1 MALRIGLQVNWLEG
15 DPGIV
20 NVTVSN
26 NIIRNLGTPAIS
38 VDPSVP
44 ASAVVLEN
52 NTKVTRPRVAETGD
66 SDPAV
71 DKHGV
76 STPRVAVDWPSFLA
90 RSDPVNRFDAPS
102 AGSTTRSARITAA
115 KERHGD
121 LDELVQGRS

>member
-52 NTKVTRPRVAETGD
+52 NTKVTRPRVAGTGD
-66 SDPAV
+66 SDPAI

-76 STPRVAVDWPSFLA
+76 SGAV
-90 RSDPVNRFDAPS
+90 
-102 AGSTTRSARITAA
+102 
-115 KERHGD
+115 
-121 LDELVQGRS
+121 